1 MIHSMNLDDLQTGD
15 IILISDYKPGLFG
28 LFLSMIR
35 YGTHSEYVHV
45 GMIIKD
51 PTFLEKPLQ
60 GTYIWESS
68 YEGTPDPQDGKIKL
82 GIQLTSLQTFKNN
95 YSDAQ
100 FYVRRLEDNSIF
112 TDKFLKQIHDKV
124 YNVPYDINPLDWI
137 LAFFK
142 KDIHPQ
148 KVTRFWCSAFVG
160 YILTRCGVLKK
171 NNDWSIMYPSDFAL
185 DGENLEYT
193 DINKNKFCSYEYKI
207 NL

>member
-1 MIHSMNLDDLQTGD
+1 MLTDFSVNELQTGD
-15 IILISDYKPGLFG
+15 IILVNDYKPGLFG
-28 LFLSMIR
+28 MFLSMIR
-35 YGTHSEYVHV
+35 YGTHSDYVHV
-45 GMIIKD
+45 GMVIKD
-51 PTFLEKPLQ
+51 PTFLDTPLK
-60 GTYIWESS
+60 GIYLWESG

-82 GIQLTSLQTFKNN
+82 GIQLTSFESIKNN
-95 YSDAQ
+95 YQDAN

-112 TDKFLKQIHDKV
+112 TDKVLKQIHEKV
-124 YNVPYDINPLDWI
+124 YNVPYDINPIDWV

-160 YILTRCGVLKK
+160 YILTRVGVLKR
-171 NNDWSIMYPSDFAL
+171 NTDWSIMYPSDFAL

-207 NL
+207 VL